1 MLQLRKTVSGFETG
15 GRLAGGVSG
24 IIRGKWI
31 MSDTGRAVGALIGAV
46 VLGAGAIAGADWARE
61 NGFLPPPSDN
71 AASVQADDAV
81 EPEAPPATP
90 YDRFIARGEPAPV
103 LLDHIDALC
112 GDASIYGAAEMRL
125 AIAGEAPGTL
135 LIHSIMSGSTPVI
148 QRRSAP
154 ADQLHAYGRD
164 GELGIMRAGER
175 FTARAFVLDEDGE
188 PVNSDPLTSGN
199 SWGTMCIDAPAAAQ
213 ALNALFAE
221 RGARVDP
228 VAAALDVVAAENE
241 DRPRD
246 ALDSMVAACSTGDQ
260 STAVSG
266 RWIIGAHIR
275 RDQEWDGMIVHEMS
289 GERPGGVEDFLDLDI
304 AQRRET
310 HASITR
316 YSIPLSEPAFYP
328 STESGFGPYHNWQ
341 AIAVRRFEIW
351 EDGYRS
357 HSLSGDPVAGADI
370 PCHDIAAGE
379 AALRALGPF

>member
-1 MLQLRKTVSGFETG
+1 MLQSRKAMSCFETG
-15 GRLAGGVSG
+15 GRLAGAFRHHQGE
-24 IIRGKWI
+24 WI
-31 MSDTGRAVGALIGAV
+31 MSDTGRAAGALIGAV
-46 VLGAGAIAGADWARE
+46 VLGAAAIAGTGWARE
-61 NGFLPPPSDN
+61 NGFLPQPSDN
-71 AASVQADDAV
+71 AAPVHEETAS

-90 YDRFIARGEPAPV
+90 YDLFIAGGEPAPV

-112 GDASIYGAAEMRL
+112 GDASIYGAPEMRL

-135 LIHSIMSGSTPVI
+135 LIHSIMRGGMPVI

-154 ADQLHAYGRD
+154 ADRLHAYGRD
-164 GELGIMRAGER
+164 GELGIMRADGG
-175 FTARAFVLDEDGE
+175 FSARAFVLAEDGE
-188 PVNSDPLTSGN
+188 PVNSDPLASETV
-199 SWGTMCIDAPAAAQ
+199 WGTMCIDAPAAAQ
-213 ALNALFAE
+213 ELNALFAE

-228 VAAALDVVAAENE
+228 VAAALHAFAAGNE

-246 ALDSMVAACSTGDQ
+246 ALDSMVAACGTGDQ

-266 RWIIGAHIR
+266 RWIIGANIR

-289 GERPGGVEDFLDLDI
+289 GERPGRVEDFLDLDI
-304 AQRRET
+304 AERRET
-310 HASITR
+310 RAWITR

-328 STESGFGPYHNWQ
+328 LTASGFGPYLNWQ

-379 AALRALGPF
+379 AALRAFGPF